1 MRCGRCKFENIPG
14 QKTCIKCGAA
24 LEIKSTAI
32 NIYPPRMP
40 SWKKSLRSAL
50 RWVRQAKLIP
60 QQNVNFHFPLWIRD
74 FFSDS
79 FWGLFLLVVPGLAHL
94 VQGRFKEVRWYFFA
108 WLALILSGLFFY
120 GSAPGYVLLGSAIGV
135 HTGIT
140 IRYGILKDLPG
151 AGEKIMT
158 VIFVLLGLTVIYRF
172 IPRVVLHNLTSGY
185 ASLTIPY
192 YKVEAGDY
200 LLARQG
206 PYQKISLPRG
216 SLVLIHPVTLTS
228 HGTEVAY
235 SRDVG
240 TDVVIGEIVG
250 LAGEQ
255 LQIVDG
261 VFIVNGQMLEMEKYP
276 VPQWLRKVDF
286 SVTVPD
292 DSYFVSMQYSVTA
305 HNIKLNASYIGQVC
319 LVKAGDIEAKAF
331 MRWWPLSRRGFIR

>member
-1 MRCGRCKFENIPG
+1 M
-14 QKTCIKCGAA
+14 
-24 LEIKSTAI
+24 
-32 NIYPPRMP
+32 
-40 SWKKSLRSAL
+40 
-50 RWVRQAKLIP
+50 
-60 QQNVNFHFPLWIRD
+60 
-74 FFSDS
+74 
-79 FWGLFLLVVPGLAHL
+79 VVPGLAHL